1 MLKWCQV
8 KRLVSI
14 IVCLSCLCGCSLAK
28 RIAKASARVEKMY
41 EQTREWSALPLRS
54 ITWHQ
59 ALSMMRSENLELAE
73 CDDAIERCERDSLSV
88 YTEMIPGVSY
98 YGFMSRTISELA
110 APMSSEELASHVN
123 VQFSLPMLTQ
133 VPYKIYAAK
142 ARTFAAIKRKEGKE
156 RELVSKLYQLVR
168 QRQVEEARIALL
180 QRAPEEEQKESKEKL
195 EARRRQND
203 ERYWREVASILG
215 RRDSRWRILP
225 ESMPRVNWELY
236 NPRLDRLGEL
246 VVCELALQL
255 ENARMSQY
263 QVALRYLPTINMS
276 LYSPSLFSS
285 TGGTFG
291 GTFLGGDDT
300 RLSLNISYSLDTQLT
315 NWNSYQYSKASYE
328 REKVRVADKLMEHR
342 NKVRTLRESM
352 AEYCSWRSYML
363 KHMAYLR
370 SSASQNAE
378 EYIERSKTLYNMEV
392 ELINQEAAAIDSEAA
407 VVLEYGMPD
416 ELDRTAPLPGQ
427 KVAKE

>member
-1 MLKWCQV
+1 MWQV

-14 IVCLSCLCGCSLAK
+14 FVGLLCLCGCSLTK
-28 RIAKASARVEKMY
+28 RIARTSARVEKMY
-41 EQTREWSALPLRS
+41 EQTREWSALPRKS

-59 ALSMMRSENLELAE
+59 ALSMMRAENLELAE
-73 CDDAIERCERDSLSV
+73 LNDAIERAERDSLSV

-98 YGFMSRTISELA
+98 YGFMSRTISELS
-110 APMSSEELASHVN
+110 APMSSEDLASHVN

-133 VPYKIYAAK
+133 VPFKVYAAK
-142 ARTFAAIKRKEGKE
+142 ARTYAAIKRKEGKE

-168 QRQVEEARIALL
+168 QRQVEDAKRALME
-180 QRAPEEEQKESKEKL
+180 RAPEDEMRESSPQQL
-195 EARRRQND
+195 ARRKQSD
-203 ERYWREVASILG
+203 ERYWQEVASILG
-215 RRDSRWRILP
+215 RRDVCWFILP
-225 ESMPRVNWELY
+225 ESMPKVRWEDY

-255 ENARMSQY
+255 ENARLSQY
-263 QVALRYLPTINMS
+263 QIALRYLPTINTN

-285 TGGTFG
+285 TGGTYG

-315 NWNSYQYSKASYE
+315 SWNSYQYNKASYE
-328 REKVRVADKLMEHR
+328 REKVRVADRLVEHR

-352 AEYCSWRSYML
+352 REYMSWRNYML

-370 SSASQNAE
+370 QASPQSADE
-378 EYIERSKTLYNMEV
+378 LIERSKTLYNMEL
-392 ELINQEAAAIDSEAA
+392 ELLSQEASAIDSEAA

-416 ELDRTAPLPGQ
+416 ELGRTASRSG
-427 KVAKE
+427 AKEQ